1 METLFSEVLETLLYG
16 GLGLVLM
23 LVSVFIFDLTVP
35 YDFNKELQEK
45 NVGAGFMMAGLFIA
59 VAIIVRTVIM

>member
-1 METLFSEVLETLLYG
+1 MEKLLAEVLETLLYG

-23 LVSVFIFDLTVP
+23 LVGMFVFDLTVP
-35 YDFNKELQEK
+35 YDFNKELKEK
-45 NVGAGFMMAGLFIA
+45 NVGAGFMIAGLFIS